1 MSYDTDR
8 NQAIAINVAINA
20 AVALAVPTEDPL
32 NTFLESVE
40 LITEKVLGVHAVYA
54 IGAAFPGTTVVQA
67 AVPPALPPAAIVPAA
82 VPAPVPAAVPPAP
95 IPGTAAGDGD
105 AQVSALWRELLADA
119 AAGQLAARWHDNRAR
134 KASGQ
139 YKRTAPDFKSKA
151 DGDRALWIQDR
162 KNPSW
167 VPAALQQ
174 AGL

>member
-8 NQAIAINVAINA
+8 NQAIAVNVAINA

-54 IGAAFPGTTVVQA
+54 IGAAFPGTTVVTTGT
-67 AVPPALPPAAIVPAA
+67 PAALPAA
-82 VPAPVPAAVPPAP
+82 VPAYVPPAPAPAAVPPAP
-95 IPGTAAGDGD
+95 IPGAADGD

>member
-8 NQAIAINVAINA
+8 NQAIAVNVAINA

-54 IGAAFPGTTVVQA
+54 IGAAFPGTTVVTTGTPA
-67 AVPPALPPAAIVPAA
+67 ALPAALPAYVPPAPA
-82 VPAPVPAAVPPAP
+82 PAAVPPAP
-95 IPGTAAGDGD
+95 IPGAADGD

>member
-54 IGAAFPGTTVVQA
+54 IGAAFPGTTVVATA
-67 AVPPALPPAAIVPAA
+67 APAPVQLPPAA
-82 VPAPVPAAVPPAP
+82 VPAAIPAPAPAAVPPAP
-95 IPGTAAGDGD
+95 IPGAADGD
-105 AQVSALWRELLADA
+105 PQVSALWRELLADA
-119 AAGQLAARWHDNRAR
+119 AAGQLTGRWHDNRAR

-167 VPAALQQ
+167 VATALAQ

>member
-1 MSYDTDR
+1 MSYDNDR

-54 IGAAFPGTTVVQA
+54 IGAAFPGTTVVSTA
-67 AVPPALPPAAIVPAA
+67 PLPALPPAAAVPPA
-82 VPAPVPAAVPPAP
+82 VPAPLPAAVPPAP
-95 IPGTAAGDGD
+95 IPGAADGD

-119 AAGQLAARWHDNRAR
+119 ASGQLAARWHDNRAR